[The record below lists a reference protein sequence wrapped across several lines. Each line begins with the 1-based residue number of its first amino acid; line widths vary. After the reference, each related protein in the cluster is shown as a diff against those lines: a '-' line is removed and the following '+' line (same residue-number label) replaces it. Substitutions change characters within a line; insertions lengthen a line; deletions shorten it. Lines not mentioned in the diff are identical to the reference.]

1 MNIHDP
7 NKVYVF
13 SICLWYMFGLCMVY
27 VLVWFIVYVYV
38 FSKKVYVFTIFIE
51 NQQ

>member
-7 NKVYVF
+7 NKVDVF